1 MEEVW
6 NYRKMWFGNKN
17 IRVRLIDD
25 AIEDYSKLKSRTD
38 KEAKILVKSI
48 SREVWKTLKFE

>member
-1 MEEVW
+1 
-6 NYRKMWFGNKN
+6 MWFGNKN

-48 SREVWKTLKFE
+48 SREV